1 MQIGFISRTLRG
13 RIATK
18 AAYDHLGAIWSKET
32 VQDELFEGD
41 NGFWKDV
48 DCFRNFYDH
57 SRCGN
62 RFQWQIFLVGA
73 VAGDIHWSWGKT
85 KFFFPV
91 VSSFVIS
98 IVGTILLNLF
108 LENKNIFILK
118 IIYPVRM
125 NKGTII

>member
-1 MQIGFISRTLRG
+1 MDFGKMLIVFGIFMIIAGVAIGFSGKFFL
-13 RIATK
+13 
-18 AAYDHLGAIWSKET
+18 LG
-32 VQDELFEGD
+32 QLP
-41 NGFWKDV
+41 
-48 DCFRNFYDH
+48 
-57 SRCGN
+57 
-62 RFQWQIFLVGA
+62 
-73 VAGDIHWSWGKT
+73 GDIHWSWGKT
-85 KFFFPV
+85 TFFFPV

>member
-1 MQIGFISRTLRG
+1 MIIAGVAIGFSGKFFL
-13 RIATK
+13 
-18 AAYDHLGAIWSKET
+18 LG
-32 VQDELFEGD
+32 QLP
-41 NGFWKDV
+41 
-48 DCFRNFYDH
+48 
-57 SRCGN
+57 
-62 RFQWQIFLVGA
+62 
-73 VAGDIHWSWGKT
+73 GDIHWSWGKT
-85 KFFFPV
+85 TFFFPV